1 MFNETKGDLDS
12 QYIENNS
19 KRELEKNN
27 FSLENNFNSNEYN
40 NSLKDRLSPYKK
52 IDENVILNGNFEN
65 KRDGLKN
72 LDSYNINPN
81 KEISQNNK
89 IDKDAILDSNL
100 EKHDSESPVI
110 EIKCRNE
117 ELEGKKHPETGVS
130 FERKTVQDANGND
143 VEVVVPKFESEFDV
157 KLPEN
162 LEQESDKK
170 QFDSLIQYMNN
181 KGTYNL
187 IRFTGG
193 EALTNPNIYD
203 YIKYAISLGVSVSLA
218 TNGTL
223 INKSIAK
230 KLKDTGLR
238 KCVISIDGTEKA
250 NDKIRGEGTFQKAM
264 NAIKCLKENNISVR
278 INSVVMKNNIEDII
292 ELSKLFNNLKIKM
305 YIRRFVNSGGLKI

>member
-1 MFNETKGDLDS
+1 MFNETKGDVDS
-12 QYIENNS
+12 QYIENNC

-40 NSLKDRLSPYKK
+40 NSLKDGLSPYKK

-72 LDSYNINPN
+72 LDSDNISPN

-117 ELEGKKHPETGVS
+117 ELEGKKHPETGVP

-143 VEVVVPKFESEFDV
+143 VEVVVPKFESEFDI

-170 QFDSLIQYMNN
+170 QFDYCNEKLEEEVN
-181 KGTYNL
+181 KNPDFESKFDKEQLEQIHNRDTPDGCTWHHDAEKGKMQL
-187 IRFTGG
+187 VDSEIHAKTGHTGG
-193 EALTNPNIYD
+193 KTIW
-203 YIKYAISLGVSVSLA
+203 G
-218 TNGTL
+218 G
-223 INKSIAK
+223 
-230 KLKDTGLR
+230 G
-238 KCVISIDGTEKA
+238 
-250 NDKIRGEGTFQKAM
+250 NDNR
-264 NAIKCLKENNISVR
+264 
-278 INSVVMKNNIEDII
+278 
-292 ELSKLFNNLKIKM
+292 
-305 YIRRFVNSGGLKI
+305 